1 MVLVPRYLAPM
12 TKRPPSAKPPLR
24 VVELFA
30 GVGGFRLGLERAGGF
45 HVVYSN
51 QWEPGRKRQHAAEV
65 YVARFGKAHFENKDI
80 ADVEVEDLP
89 ECDVLVGGFPCQ
101 DYSVASTLKNSKGLM
116 GKKGV
121 LWWHIHRLL
130 SGARVPPKFLFLE
143 NVDRLLGSPVG
154 QRGRDLAVM
163 LRSLDLLGY
172 AVEWRVVNAAEHGMP
187 QRRRRV
193 FLVGYHRLTASYRT
207 VRKATPG
214 KWLCNTGT
222 LARALPC
229 TLGSDGIVQ
238 FSIAK
243 ELDDL
248 SRSFGTGRTATPF
261 QNAGIMV
268 QGQVFTGRVKS
279 EDHTAPIHLG
289 DILQEEEDVP
299 KEFFIRKKD
308 LPRWKYLK
316 GSKSEPRTVRSN
328 GHRYHYSEGAMA
340 FPDPLDR
347 PSRTIVTG
355 EGGSA
360 PSRFKHVVLTPRG
373 RYRRLTPIELERLNM
388 FPDDHTKGV
397 SDTWRAFF
405 MGNALVVG
413 VVERIGK
420 ELRNEATSA
429 SSGAG
434 NDPVDRA
441 NNPG

>member
-1 MVLVPRYLAPM
+1 M
-12 TKRPPSAKPPLR
+12 TKRPSSATPPLR

-45 HVVYSN
+45 RVVFSD

-65 YVARFGKAHFENKDI
+65 YTARFGKAHFENKDI
-80 ADVEVEDLP
+80 AEVAVEDVP

-101 DYSVASTLKNSKGLM
+101 DYSVASTLKNSKGLV

-121 LWWHIHRLL
+121 LWWQIHRLL
-130 SGARVPPKFLFLE
+130 SGAKAPPAYLVLE

-172 AVEWRVVNAAEHGMP
+172 AVEWRVINAAEHGMP

-193 FLVGYHRLTASYRT
+193 FIVGYHRGTPKYKAAC
-207 VRKATPG
+207 KATPAD
-214 KWLCNTGT
+214 WLSREGT

-229 TLGSDGIVQ
+229 SVTGEDLVQ
-238 FSIAK
+238 FSIA
-243 ELDDL
+243 ENLDTL
-248 SRSFGTGRTATPF
+248 SRTFGKDQKATPF
-261 QNAGIMV
+261 RNAGIMV
-268 QGQVFTGRVKS
+268 QGHVFTGKAIAADKVEPMTLRDV
-279 EDHTAPIHLG
+279 
-289 DILQEEEDVP
+289 LQREEDVP
-299 KEFFIRKKD
+299 TEFFIRKKD
-308 LPRWKYLK
+308 LGRWKYLK
-316 GSKSEPRTVRSN
+316 GSKSEPRTVRAS
-328 GHRYHYSEGAMA
+328 GHRYHYSEGAMV
-340 FPDPLDR
+340 FPDALDR

-360 PSRFKHVVLTPRG
+360 PSRFKHVVRTPSG

-420 ELRNEATSA
+420 ELRKEATSVKG
-429 SSGAG
+429 GAG
-434 NDPVDRA
+434 KRS
-441 NNPG
+441 